1 MALRFNG
8 SAVNTIK
15 YSGRNLQPIKD
26 WSKRTINGVTCYIK
40 DGVGYLNGTS
50 TAGSWQ
56 QTEIGTIILPAGT
69 YTIYFWT
76 NFVQTSDPQL
86 LSKIGLGL
94 RNSSYENLYQ
104 CNTNKYRTF
113 TLTEQQTFNIVFWWQ
128 VKGMVFDNIWIK
140 SMVRPGAYDPSTE
153 YDQYGIDTTSANL
166 INYKNIS
173 SPKFTDLGDGSFK
186 LNWGGGVSTITLPY
200 NSFKTNTQY
209 SFTLTSLN
217 GAKYWAYNMQWN
229 YSDGTSERFT
239 SNQGLNYGTYSYTSA
254 TGKTLTSITWVINFE
269 ADFYGLL
276 LNEGQPKSYVDNDVK
291 MLKYNNNI
299 VWCKPLTFTASASG
313 VTGAYYKETTSE
325 PTATTG
331 TLSSGATIHY
341 NDSLSIKYNSEVKTS
356 TSTTSPSNVKAP
368 VLTNLYTGSYG
379 VSIKNNNSFSVDVY
393 CRVGS
398 SGSYSKKTTLST
410 NKSTSLVGLTNTE
423 HTTVYVYF
431 KASATRTTSTTTKYY
446 SCKSSGIQKTKTIE
460 TPLSSG
466 DVATEIKA
474 NAIDNV
480 TITISNSS
488 TSSPTTS
495 TSSTTIQ
502 SKTSQLTMHRG

>member
-15 YSGRNLQPIKD
+15 YSGKNLQPIKD

-94 RNSSYENLYQ
+94 RNSSYENLYP

-140 SMVRPGAYDPSTE
+140 SMVRPGTYDPSTE

-166 INYKNIS
+166 INYKSIS
-173 SPKFTDLGDGSFK
+173 SPKFTDLGNNSFK
-186 LNWGGGVSTITLPY
+186 LDWRGAVATVTLPY
-200 NSFKTNTQY
+200 SSFKTNTQY
-209 SFTLTSLN
+209 SLTITKLS
-217 GAKYWAYNMQWN
+217 GAGYWAYQFYWN
-229 YSDGTSERFT
+229 YTDNTSERFT
-239 SNQGLNYGTYSYTSA
+239 NNQNVGNGTYSYTSSLN
-254 TGKTLTSITWVINFE
+254 KTLSSITIVLNYE
-269 ADFYGLL
+269 ADFKDLM

-291 MLKYNNNI
+291 MLKYNSNI

-313 VTGAYYKETTSE
+313 VTGTYYKEATSE

-341 NDSLSIKYNSEVKTS
+341 NDSLSIKYTSESKTS

-368 VLTNLYTGSYG
+368 VLTNQYTGSYG
-379 VSIKNNNSFSVDVY
+379 VNVKNNNSFSVDVY
-393 CRVGS
+393 CRVGN
-398 SGSYSKKTTLST
+398 SGSYSKKATLSA
-410 NKSTSLVGLTNTE
+410 NKSTSLVGLTHTE

-431 KASATRTTSTTTKYY
+431 KTSATKTISTTTKYY
-446 SCKSSGIQKTKTIE
+446 SCTSSGIHKTKTIE
-460 TPLSSG
+460 TPLVTG

-474 NAIDNV
+474 KAIDNV
-480 TITISNSS
+480 TITISNTD

-495 TSSTTIQ
+495 TSSTTVQ
-502 SKTSQLTMHRG
+502 SATSQLTMHR

>member
-8 SAVNTIK
+8 STVNTIK

-26 WSKRTINGVTCYIK
+26 WSQRTINGVTCSIK

-76 NFVQTSDPQL
+76 NFVQTTDPQL
-86 LSKIGLGL
+86 LSNIGLGL
-94 RNSSYENLYQ
+94 RNASYDNLYP

-128 VKGMVFDNIWIK
+128 TDGMVFDNIWIK
-140 SMVRPGAYDPSTE
+140 SMVRPGTYDPTTE
-153 YDQYGIDTTSANL
+153 YDQYGIDTSSANL
-166 INYKNIS
+166 INYKSIS
-173 SPKFTDLGDGSFK
+173 SYTFTDLGDGSFR

-200 NSFKTNTQY
+200 LSFKTNTQY
-209 SFTLTSLN
+209 SLTLTSVS

-229 YSDGTSERFT
+229 YSDRTSERFT
-239 SNQGLNYGTYSYTSA
+239 SNQGLSYGTYSYTSA

-269 ADFYGLL
+269 AEFYGLM

-291 MLKYNNNI
+291 MLKYNDDI

-313 VTGAYYKETTSE
+313 VTGTYYKKETSE
-325 PTATTG
+325 PTASTG
-331 TLSSGATIHY
+331 TISSGATIHY
-341 NDSLSIKYNSEVKTS
+341 NDSLSIKYTSEDKTS
-356 TSTTSPSNVKAP
+356 TSTVSPSSVTAP

-379 VSIKNNNSFSVDVY
+379 ATVKNNNSFAVDAY
-393 CRVGS
+393 YRLGS
-398 SGSYSKKTTLST
+398 SGSYSKKATISANSAATW
-410 NKSTSLVGLTNTE
+410 VGLTTTANTAL
-423 HTTVYVYF
+423 YVYF
-431 KASATRTTSTTTKYY
+431 KASATRTTTTTTKYY
-446 SCKSSGIQKTKTIE
+446 SCTSSGIQRTRTIE
-460 TPLSSG
+460 TPLATG
-466 DVATEIKA
+466 IGTEIIATAK
-474 NAIDNV
+474 DNV
-480 TITISNSS
+480 TITISNTS

-495 TSSTTIQ
+495 TSSTTVQ
-502 SKTSQLTMHRG
+502 SSTSQLSMHK

>member
-8 SAVNTIK
+8 SAVNTVL

-26 WSKRTINGVTCYIK
+26 WSQRTINGVTCSIK

-56 QTEIGTIILPAGT
+56 QTEIGTIVLPAGT

-94 RNSSYENLYQ
+94 RNSSYENLYP

-140 SMVRPGAYDPSTE
+140 SMVRPGTYDPSTE
-153 YDQYGIDTTSANL
+153 YDQYGA
-166 INYKNIS
+166 
-173 SPKFTDLGDGSFK
+173 
-186 LNWGGGVSTITLPY
+186 
-200 NSFKTNTQY
+200 
-209 SFTLTSLN
+209 
-217 GAKYWAYNMQWN
+217 
-229 YSDGTSERFT
+229 
-239 SNQGLNYGTYSYTSA
+239 
-254 TGKTLTSITWVINFE
+254 
-269 ADFYGLL
+269 
-276 LNEGQPKSYVDNDVK
+276 DNDVK
-291 MLKYNNNI
+291 MLKYNDDI

-313 VTGAYYKETTSE
+313 VTGTYYKEATSE

-331 TLSSGATIHY
+331 IISSGATIHY
-341 NDSLSIKYNSEVKTS
+341 NDSLSIKYNSESKTS

-368 VLTNLYTGSYG
+368 VLTNQYTGSYG
-379 VSIKNNNSFSVDVY
+379 ISVKNNNSFSVDVY

-398 SGSYSKKTTLST
+398 SGSYSKKATLSA
-410 NKSTSLVGLTNTE
+410 NKSTSLVSLTSTENT
-423 HTTVYVYF
+423 TAYVYF
-431 KASATRTTSTTTKYY
+431 KASATRTTKTTTKYY
-446 SCKSSGIQKTKTIE
+446 SCTSSGIQKTRTIE
-460 TPLSSG
+460 TPLATG

-474 NAIDNV
+474 EAIDNV
-480 TITISNSS
+480 TITISNTS
-488 TSSPTTS
+488 TSSPNTS

-502 SKTSQLTMHRG
+502 SATSQLTMHR

>member
-26 WSKRTINGVTCYIK
+26 WSQRTINGVTCHIK

-56 QTEIGTIILPAGT
+56 QTEIGTIVLPAGT

-76 NFVQTSDPQL
+76 NFVETGDPQL
-86 LSKIGLGL
+86 LRFIGLGL
-94 RNSSYENLYQ
+94 RNSSYDNLYP
-104 CNTNKYRTF
+104 CNTDKYRTF

-128 VKGMVFDNIWIK
+128 TDGMVFDNIWIK
-140 SMVRPGAYDPSTE
+140 SMVRPGTYDPSTE
-153 YDQYGIDTTSANL
+153 YDQYGA
-166 INYKNIS
+166 
-173 SPKFTDLGDGSFK
+173 
-186 LNWGGGVSTITLPY
+186 
-200 NSFKTNTQY
+200 
-209 SFTLTSLN
+209 
-217 GAKYWAYNMQWN
+217 
-229 YSDGTSERFT
+229 
-239 SNQGLNYGTYSYTSA
+239 
-254 TGKTLTSITWVINFE
+254 
-269 ADFYGLL
+269 
-276 LNEGQPKSYVDNDVK
+276 DNDVK
-291 MLKYNNNI
+291 MLKYNSNI

-313 VTGAYYKETTSE
+313 VTGTYYKEATSE

-341 NDSLSIKYNSEVKTS
+341 NDSLSIKYKSEVKTS
-356 TSTTSPSNVKAP
+356 TSTTSPSSVKAP
-368 VLTNLYTGSYG
+368 VLTNQYTGSYG
-379 VSIKNNNSFSVDVY
+379 VNVKNNNSFSVDVY

-398 SGSYSKKTTLST
+398 SGSYSKKATLSA
-410 NKSTSLVGLTNTE
+410 NRSTSLVGLTHTE
-423 HTTVYVYF
+423 HTTAYVYF
-431 KASATRTTSTTTKYY
+431 KASAKRTTSTTTKYY
-446 SCKSSGIQKTKTIE
+446 SCTSSGIHKTKTIE
-460 TPLSSG
+460 TPLSTG

-474 NAIDNV
+474 KAIDNV

-502 SKTSQLTMHRG
+502 SATSQLTMHR

>member
-15 YSGRNLQPIKD
+15 YSGKNLQPIKD

-76 NFVQTSDPQL
+76 NFVETGDPQL
-86 LSKIGLGL
+86 LRFIGLGL
-94 RNSSYENLYQ
+94 RNSSYENLYP

-128 VKGMVFDNIWIK
+128 TDGMVFDNIWIK

-153 YDQYGIDTTSANL
+153 YDQYG
-166 INYKNIS
+166 
-173 SPKFTDLGDGSFK
+173 
-186 LNWGGGVSTITLPY
+186 
-200 NSFKTNTQY
+200 
-209 SFTLTSLN
+209 
-217 GAKYWAYNMQWN
+217 
-229 YSDGTSERFT
+229 
-239 SNQGLNYGTYSYTSA
+239 
-254 TGKTLTSITWVINFE
+254 
-269 ADFYGLL
+269 
-276 LNEGQPKSYVDNDVK
+276 VDNDVK
-291 MLKYNNNI
+291 MLKYNDDI

-313 VTGAYYKETTSE
+313 VTGIYYKEATSE

-331 TLSSGATIHY
+331 SISSGATIHY
-341 NDSLSIKYNSEVKTS
+341 NDSLSIKYKSEVKTS

-368 VLTNLYTGSYG
+368 VLTNQYTGSYG
-379 VSIKNNNSFSVDVY
+379 VNVKNNNSFSVDVY

-398 SGSYSKKTTLST
+398 SGSYSKKATLSA
-410 NKSTSLVGLTNTE
+410 NKSTSLVGLTHTE

-431 KASATRTTSTTTKYY
+431 KASAKKTISTTTKYY
-446 SCKSSGIQKTKTIE
+446 SCTSSGIHKTKTIE
-460 TPLSSG
+460 TPLSTG

-474 NAIDNV
+474 KAIDNV

-495 TSSTTIQ
+495 TSSTTVK
-502 SKTSQLTMHRG
+502 SATSQLTMTRG

>member
-26 WSKRTINGVTCYIK
+26 WSKRTINGVTCSIK

-76 NFVQTSDPQL
+76 NFVQTTDPQL

-94 RNSSYENLYQ
+94 RNSAYENLYP

-128 VKGMVFDNIWIK
+128 TDGMVFDNIWIK

-153 YDQYGIDTTSANL
+153 YDQYGA
-166 INYKNIS
+166 
-173 SPKFTDLGDGSFK
+173 
-186 LNWGGGVSTITLPY
+186 
-200 NSFKTNTQY
+200 
-209 SFTLTSLN
+209 
-217 GAKYWAYNMQWN
+217 
-229 YSDGTSERFT
+229 
-239 SNQGLNYGTYSYTSA
+239 
-254 TGKTLTSITWVINFE
+254 
-269 ADFYGLL
+269 
-276 LNEGQPKSYVDNDVK
+276 DNDVK
-291 MLKYNNNI
+291 MLKYNNTI
-299 VWCKPLTFTASASG
+299 AWCKPLTFIASASG
-313 VTGAYYKETTSE
+313 VTGTYYKEATSE

-356 TSTTSPSNVKAP
+356 TSTTNPSNVKAP
-368 VLTNLYTGSYG
+368 VLTNQYTGSYG
-379 VSIKNNNSFSVDVY
+379 VNVKNNNSFSVDVY

-398 SGSYSKKTTLST
+398 SGSYSKKATLSA
-410 NKSTSLVGLTNTE
+410 NKSTSLVGLTSTANT
-423 HTTVYVYF
+423 TAYVYF
-431 KASATRTTSTTTKYY
+431 KASAKRTTSTTTKYY
-446 SCKSSGIQKTKTIE
+446 SCASSGIHKTKTIE
-460 TPLSSG
+460 TPLSTG

-474 NAIDNV
+474 KAIDNV

-502 SKTSQLTMHRG
+502 SATSQLTMHR

>member
-26 WSKRTINGVTCYIK
+26 WSQRTINGVTCHIK

-56 QTEIGTIILPAGT
+56 QTEIGTIVLPAGT

-76 NFVQTSDPQL
+76 NFVETGDPQL
-86 LSKIGLGL
+86 LRFIGLGL

-128 VKGMVFDNIWIK
+128 TDGMVFNNIWIK
-140 SMVRPGAYDPSTE
+140 SMVRPGTYDPSTE
-153 YDQYGIDTTSANL
+153 YDQYGA
-166 INYKNIS
+166 
-173 SPKFTDLGDGSFK
+173 
-186 LNWGGGVSTITLPY
+186 
-200 NSFKTNTQY
+200 
-209 SFTLTSLN
+209 
-217 GAKYWAYNMQWN
+217 
-229 YSDGTSERFT
+229 
-239 SNQGLNYGTYSYTSA
+239 
-254 TGKTLTSITWVINFE
+254 
-269 ADFYGLL
+269 
-276 LNEGQPKSYVDNDVK
+276 DNDVK
-291 MLKYNNNI
+291 MLKYNSDI

-313 VTGAYYKETTSE
+313 VTGIYYKESTSE

-331 TLSSGATIHY
+331 TLESGATIHY
-341 NDSLSIKYNSEVKTS
+341 NDSLSIKYHSEVKTS
-356 TSTTSPSNVKAP
+356 TSTTKPSSVKAP
-368 VLTNLYTGSYG
+368 VLTNQYTGSYG
-379 VSIKNNNSFSVDVY
+379 VNVKNNNSFSVDVY

-398 SGSYSKKTTLST
+398 SGSYSKKATLSA
-410 NKSTSLVGLTNTE
+410 NKSTSLVGLTSNANT
-423 HTTVYVYF
+423 TAYVYF
-431 KASATRTTSTTTKYY
+431 KASAKRTTTTTTEYY
-446 SCKSSGIQKTKTIE
+446 SCTSSGIHKTKTIE
-460 TPLSSG
+460 TPLSTG

-474 NAIDNV
+474 KAIDDV

-495 TSSTTIQ
+495 TSSTTVK
-502 SKTSQLTMHRG
+502 SATSQLTMHR

>member
-26 WSKRTINGVTCYIK
+26 WSQRTINGVTCYIK

-56 QTEIGTIILPAGT
+56 QTEIGTIVLPAGT

-76 NFVQTSDPQL
+76 NFVQTTDPQL
-86 LSKIGLGL
+86 LRFIGLGL

-128 VKGMVFDNIWIK
+128 TDGMVFDNIWIK
-140 SMVRPGAYDPSTE
+140 SMVRPGTYDPSTE
-153 YDQYGIDTTSANL
+153 YDQYGA
-166 INYKNIS
+166 
-173 SPKFTDLGDGSFK
+173 
-186 LNWGGGVSTITLPY
+186 
-200 NSFKTNTQY
+200 
-209 SFTLTSLN
+209 
-217 GAKYWAYNMQWN
+217 
-229 YSDGTSERFT
+229 
-239 SNQGLNYGTYSYTSA
+239 
-254 TGKTLTSITWVINFE
+254 
-269 ADFYGLL
+269 
-276 LNEGQPKSYVDNDVK
+276 DNDVK

-313 VTGAYYKETTSE
+313 VTGRYYKEATSE

-341 NDSLSIKYNSEVKTS
+341 NDSLSIKYTSEVKTS

-368 VLTNLYTGSYG
+368 VLTNQYTGSYG
-379 VSIKNNNSFSVDVY
+379 VNVKNNNSFSVDVY

-398 SGSYSKKTTLST
+398 SGSYSKRATLSA
-410 NKSTSLVGLTNTE
+410 NRSTSLVGLTSTANT
-423 HTTVYVYF
+423 TAYVYF
-431 KASATRTTSTTTKYY
+431 KASAKKTISTTTKYY
-446 SCKSSGIQKTKTIE
+446 SCTSSGIKKTKTIE

-474 NAIDNV
+474 KAIDNV
-480 TITISNSS
+480 TIKISNSS

-495 TSSTTIQ
+495 TSSTTVQ
-502 SKTSQLTMHRG
+502 SATSQLTMSR